1 MKSATARHQAA
12 SLEARITSA
21 ALLASGESGC
31 SGINASES
39 ASESISTVDFFL
51 PGLRQS
57 VLATPVIPNTT
68 NPTPELAQ
76 AAHDLPSMKTQPNY
90 SL

>member
-21 ALLASGESGC
+21 ALLALVENDC
-31 SGINASES
+31 SGINASK
-39 ASESISTVDFFL
+39 SISTVDFFL

-76 AAHDLPSMKTQPNY
+76 AGHDLPSMKTHPNY